1 MQWES
6 LGFKDDPFKTQPI
19 TSSTLDLYTGNEE
32 KLKQAKY
39 ALNSSNLVMVIEG
52 DRGVGT
58 TSFGNYLRFNAQE
71 DEKYFTP
78 TNEIKVEPYWNADT
92 LLAAVIGNIIRTLE
106 LDYPAKVKKNKHFLE
121 AKAIISKITK
131 TFHSFGLNTFGIG
144 GSYGAS
150 AYTSQPIIMPTQML
164 AHHIEDLV
172 TVVQKLGFKYGMLIQ
187 LNNLDIGT
195 VQNEK
200 QLKILLNVMRDY
212 FQTPGTS
219 WLLVGDSEL
228 RRFIAQEV
236 DRVDDIIA
244 FDTEIK
250 ALSEKEYL
258 KLIDK
263 RIEYF
268 KAKPQAKLPV
278 DKDVWLYLFRITRG
292 RLRYIFGLLN
302 QLFSALQFGILT
314 DKINLEIARPII
326 RKFGED
332 RIKRHKLSGIDEV
345 VLKAVVANKAINVG
359 ELAKYVDKPQTQ
371 VSRVLTNL
379 YKYKL
384 VTYRQEWRNKIYM
397 PAIDA
402 ELAYSEVEEN

>member
-150 AYTSQPIIMPTQML
+150 I
-164 AHHIEDLV
+164 
-172 TVVQKLGFKYGMLIQ
+172 
-187 LNNLDIGT
+187 
-195 VQNEK
+195 
-200 QLKILLNVMRDY
+200 
-212 FQTPGTS
+212 
-219 WLLVGDSEL
+219 W
-228 RRFIAQEV
+228 
-236 DRVDDIIA
+236 
-244 FDTEIK
+244 
-250 ALSEKEYL
+250 
-258 KLIDK
+258 
-263 RIEYF
+263 
-268 KAKPQAKLPV
+268 
-278 DKDVWLYLFRITRG
+278 
-292 RLRYIFGLLN
+292 
-302 QLFSALQFGILT
+302 
-314 DKINLEIARPII
+314 
-326 RKFGED
+326 
-332 RIKRHKLSGIDEV
+332 
-345 VLKAVVANKAINVG
+345 
-359 ELAKYVDKPQTQ
+359 
-371 VSRVLTNL
+371 
-379 YKYKL
+379 
-384 VTYRQEWRNKIYM
+384 
-397 PAIDA
+397 
-402 ELAYSEVEEN
+402 

>member
-1 MQWES
+1 
-6 LGFKDDPFKTQPI
+6 
-19 TSSTLDLYTGNEE
+19 
-32 KLKQAKY
+32 
-39 ALNSSNLVMVIEG
+39 
-52 DRGVGT
+52 
-58 TSFGNYLRFNAQE
+58 
-71 DEKYFTP
+71 
-78 TNEIKVEPYWNADT
+78 
-92 LLAAVIGNIIRTLE
+92 
-106 LDYPAKVKKNKHFLE
+106 
-121 AKAIISKITK
+121 
-131 TFHSFGLNTFGIG
+131 
-144 GSYGAS
+144 
-150 AYTSQPIIMPTQML
+150 
-164 AHHIEDLV
+164 V